1 VNSKT
6 LQKFRYQIWIYIA
19 AGLLTCGGV
28 VYWLSGESTDPRE
41 LLQRGNR
48 ELAAG
53 HAAKAQVLA
62 DQIIAR
68 DPKQLNAILLAA
80 RAAQALG
87 DRAGVLAYYESL
99 PETSSPSEVDSLCSG
114 ADLAMQWGQISA
126 AERLYRRC
134 LTALPQHLRANTG
147 LAYLLGVEG
156 RCAEAVEPLLRLVQ
170 QRQFGLHHL
179 VLLGASHPVI
189 ADNRFIERCRTANPT
204 DPLPLIGLARTSI
217 SQNEFEPAREWL
229 EEVVRREPHSAEGQA
244 QLGQVLQLMN
254 SEAFRKWNRDLPADV
269 EGHAGVWVAQGLWFR
284 AHNNLQAAT
293 RCLWEAVRRD
303 PDHRIANLQLGQTLV
318 ALGSDYEAQPFLNR
332 GKQLLELAQVVDDL
346 YAHPQNTAGMQR
358 AVEITEEL
366 GRLWEA
372 WAWSMLAV
380 TQNREAAWP
389 RTVIERLQPRLS
401 VNTPRTLVSANPA
414 THIDLTKYSLP
425 QKEGTVVAET
435 EDRSLPDLPLR
446 FRDEAVSRGIDFV
459 YRSRGADE
467 PGELRMYESNGG
479 GVAVLDYDGDGYPD
493 LYLTQGGTLS
503 PETQS
508 AGMIDHCFRNLGTG
522 SFADVTTKTGLGSA
536 SYGQGVTV
544 GDFNNDGF
552 PDLYVANLGQ
562 NQLYENLGDGTFQKV
577 LHTTADSSAQWTTS
591 CLVADLNGDGL
602 PDLYDVNYL
611 SLEDARRA
619 TCRKGEELQWCNP
632 SSFAASQDRLYLN
645 SGNGSFVEISEQAG
659 IVVPEGKGLG
669 IVAADFNGS
678 GQLSLFVA
686 NDAVA
691 NFFFQ
696 NDSKTSATVPRFTE
710 TATSLGLA
718 FDTNGFPQA
727 CMGVAAGDVN
737 GDSRLDLFVTNF
749 YAQSNTLYLNQEG
762 GVFVD
767 ATGRSGLRE
776 PGYHRLGFGTQCLDA
791 ELDGWLDLVVANGHV
806 LDLSA
811 GGTPYQMAPQY
822 FRNVGQGTFKE
833 VAAGK
838 LGDYFEQAYLGRGLA
853 RLDWNRDGR
862 PDFVVS
868 NINAPAS
875 LVTNLTVTPNHYLA
889 IQLCGVTS
897 SRDAIGAVVTVRTSQ
912 RVQVQQ
918 LTAGDGFQAT
928 NQRQLLF
935 GLGDE
940 TTILE
945 LNVRW
950 PSGKHS
956 TYLNVPVDREL
967 KLIEGKEASSIQ
979 ERDTEAK
986 PT

>member
-1 VNSKT
+1 MNSRT
-6 LQKFRYQIWIYIA
+6 TQRSRYQIWIYIA
-19 AGLLTCGGV
+19 AGIFTCGGV
-28 VYWLSGESTDPRE
+28 VYCLSGPSTDPKE
-41 LLQRGNR
+41 LLQRGHR

-53 HAAKAQVLA
+53 HAAKTQALA
-62 DQIIAR
+62 DQIIAQ
-68 DPKQLNAILLAA
+68 DPTQINAILLAA
-80 RAAQALG
+80 RAAQSQD
-87 DRAGVLAYYESL
+87 DRAASLAYYESL
-99 PETSSPSEVDSLCSG
+99 PQNSSPTVVDSLCSG

-134 LTALPQHLRANTG
+134 LNESSQHQRANTG

-189 ADNRFIERCRTANPT
+189 ADTAFIERCRTENPQ
-204 DPLPLIGLARTSI
+204 DPLPLIGLARTAI
-217 SQNEFEPAREWL
+217 SKNEFETAREWL
-229 EEVVRREPHSAEGQA
+229 EKVVQGEPHSAEGQA
-244 QLGQVLQLMN
+244 QLGQVLQLLN
-254 SEAFRKWNRDLPADV
+254 SQEFNQWNRDLPTDI
-269 EGHAGVWVAQGLWFR
+269 EWNAGVWVARGLWFR
-284 AHNNLQAAT
+284 EQNNLQAAA
-293 RCLWEAVRRD
+293 RCLWEAVLRD

-318 ALGSDYEAQPFLNR
+318 ALGLTEEAQPFLDR

-346 YAHPQNTAGMQR
+346 YAHPRNTAGMQR
-358 AVEITEEL
+358 AAQLTEEM

-372 WAWSMLAV
+372 WAWSVLAV
-380 TQNREAAWP
+380 TQNPQASWP

-401 VNTPRTLVSANPA
+401 LNTPRTLVSANPA

-425 QKEGTVVAET
+425 RQEGTLIPEMING
-435 EDRSLPDLPLR
+435 SLPDLPLA
-446 FRDEAVSRGIDFV
+446 FRDDAETSGIDFV
-459 YRSRGADE
+459 YRSRGMAE
-467 PGELRMYESNGG
+467 TGEMRMYESNGG
-479 GVAVLDYDGDGYPD
+479 GVAVLDYDGDGHPD

-503 PETQS
+503 PETQA
-508 AGMIDHCFRNLGTG
+508 AGMTDRIFHNLGTG
-522 SFADVTTKTGLGSA
+522 AFADVTTNTGLGSA

-577 LHTTADSSAQWTTS
+577 THTSKDSPEQWTTS
-591 CLVADLNGDGL
+591 CLIADLNGDGL
-602 PDLYDVNYL
+602 PDIYDVNYL
-611 SLEDARRA
+611 SIEDARRA

-645 SGNGSFVEISEQAG
+645 TGDGDFKEISEQAG
-659 IVVPEGKGLG
+659 IVVPDGKGLG

-696 NDSKTSATVPRFTE
+696 NDSKSSATPQFRE

-737 GDSRLDLFVTNF
+737 GDRWLDLFVTNF

-762 GVFVD
+762 GVFLD

-791 ELDGWLDLVVANGHV
+791 ELDGWPDLVVTNGHV

-811 GGTPYQMAPQY
+811 GGIPYQMAPQY
-822 FRNVGQGTFKE
+822 FRNVGQGEFKE
-833 VAAGK
+833 VAASK
-838 LGDYFEQAYLGRGLA
+838 LGDYFEQASLGRGLA

-875 LVTNLTVTPNHYLA
+875 LVTNLTETPNHYLA
-889 IQLCGVTS
+889 IQLYGVTS
-897 SRDAIGAVVTVRTSQ
+897 SRDAIGAVVTVRTGE

-918 LTAGDGFQAT
+918 LTAGDGFQAS

-935 GLGDE
+935 GLGDKM
-940 TTILE
+940 IIDE
-945 LNVRW
+945 LTVRW
-950 PSGKHS
+950 PSGKQS
-956 TYLNVPVDREL
+956 KYLNVPVDREL
-967 KLIEGKEASSIQ
+967 KLIEGEEASSI
-979 ERDTEAK
+979 
-986 PT
+986 